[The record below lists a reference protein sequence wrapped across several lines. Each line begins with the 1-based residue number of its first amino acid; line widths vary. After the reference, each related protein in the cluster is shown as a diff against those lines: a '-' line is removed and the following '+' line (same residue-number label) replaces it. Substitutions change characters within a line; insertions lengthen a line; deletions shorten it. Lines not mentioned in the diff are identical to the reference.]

1 MNARTKVGDLFKD
14 KIKSYDL
21 KSDFKTKVSPE
32 KQLFRPLLNRNLGWN
47 EIQKLIQG
55 KEVFKVTINSRYIDR
70 NFGTENC
77 YRTVNESINSKVKR
91 HMTEA
96 IKTKRKDVMV
106 ESILKDIK
114 GLRK

>member
-14 KIKSYDL
+14 KIKSYELKGDL
-21 KSDFKTKVSPE
+21 KSKVAPE

-55 KEVFKVTINSRYIDR
+55 KPVFKVTINSRYIDR

-77 YRTVNESINSKVKR
+77 YRAVNESINSKVKR

-96 IKTKRKDVMV
+96 IKSKRKDVMV